1 MGPELTTTRAERK
14 QHVERM
20 LASFRLEGI
29 EPAIEDKMLLQ
40 LYINGALTLDDLLTA
55 AHQFATAAA
64 TVKTS

>member
-20 LASFRLEGI
+20 LTSFRLEGI

-40 LYINGALTLDDLLTA
+40 FYIDGTISLDDLL
-55 AHQFATAAA
+55 AHARQFAAAA
-64 TVKTS
+64 AYER

>member
-1 MGPELTTTRAERK
+1 MGSELTTTRAERK

-40 LYINGALTLDDLLTA
+40 LYINGTLTLDDLLTHA
-55 AHQFATAAA
+55 RQFAAAA
-64 TVKTS
+64 AYEP

>member
-1 MGPELTTTRAERK
+1 MGPKLTTRTERK

-40 LYINGALTLDDLLTA
+40 FYIDGTVSLDDLLA
-55 AHQFATAAA
+55 HAHQFAAAA
-64 TVKTS
+64 AYES